1 MRIIKILSKENPVF
15 KNSLKIKKFKK
26 IEIQK
31 PYSGSA
37 KSTQIILNY
46 THKQKN

>member
-1 MRIIKILSKENPVF
+1 MRVIKILSKENPVF
-15 KNSLKIKKFKK
+15 KNALKIKNSKK

-37 KSTQIILNY
+37 KSA
-46 THKQKN
+46 